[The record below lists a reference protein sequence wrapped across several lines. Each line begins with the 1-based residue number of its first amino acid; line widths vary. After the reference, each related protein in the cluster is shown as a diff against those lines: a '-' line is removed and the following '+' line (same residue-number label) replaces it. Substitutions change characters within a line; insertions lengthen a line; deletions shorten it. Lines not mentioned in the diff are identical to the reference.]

1 MPAGTTYFLKV
12 GEDGLRFR
20 YHADRNFVAF
30 GGKQRPVN
38 QDAVVQHI
46 GFYGN
51 VTLANPLHQAK
62 LRGRLS
68 AALIGASAPVFSLIS
83 DEKE

>member
-1 MPAGTTYFLKV
+1 MPANTSYFLKV
-12 GEDGLRFR
+12 GDDGLRFR

-46 GFYGN
+46 GFFGN
-51 VTLANPLHQAK
+51 ITLANPLFQAK
-62 LRGRLS
+62 LT
-68 AALIGASAPVFSLIS
+68 
-83 DEKE
+83 D